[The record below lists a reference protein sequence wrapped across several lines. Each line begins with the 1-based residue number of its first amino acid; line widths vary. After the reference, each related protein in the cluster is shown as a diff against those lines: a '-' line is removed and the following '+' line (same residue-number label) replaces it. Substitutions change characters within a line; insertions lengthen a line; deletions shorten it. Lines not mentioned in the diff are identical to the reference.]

1 MAVKDCELVEEW
13 IANELAG
20 VERHVAIEALIDE
33 RSKTDLKGAIEYWE
47 SLEAGEGKTRAVGN
61 LVEEFARMNIKD
73 SLEWIPSIPNPSD
86 RAAAIAEFG
95 EIFGR
100 LNLYEPWRLYRSVQD
115 PELKEAMARSLVL
128 NYEEFGSALEAMD
141 SLGRIQTESIE
152 EKFFNKWMNKSPQ
165 KVWNLF
171 EKGDPNGSVD
181 DLTPSLVGVLATD
194 NAKRT
199 ANLIVSNGQDDN
211 FEKNLNVALTHWL
224 RTDPLSVSEWIVK
237 SRSERT
243 QLAATRILISYLEEL
258 GEEREIIS
266 QWKKYEDKLQSKPF
280 N

>member
-1 MAVKDCELVEEW
+1 M
-13 IANELAG
+13 
-20 VERHVAIEALIDE
+20 
-33 RSKTDLKGAIEYWE
+33 
-47 SLEAGEGKTRAVGN
+47 
-61 LVEEFARMNIKD
+61 
-73 SLEWIPSIPNPSD
+73 
-86 RAAAIAEFG
+86 
-95 EIFGR
+95 
-100 LNLYEPWRLYRSVQD
+100 QD